1 MLNVTTVTTLGTV
14 IYCISVTT
22 SGQTLEISGSKEM
35 TKDIEYRLRFV
46 RQQNGPRRRVQH
58 GNVTLHG
65 VLEKRTPNGRI
76 LAETRLGSIDIE
88 ALEYD
93 LVRDRDEFW
102 RVTDL
107 YLNLFDVPPEAADE
121 VCEYLSQIVRPITER
136 EAASYY
142 GRSDQLRETITPT
155 RKKI

>member
-1 MLNVTTVTTLGTV
+1 
-14 IYCISVTT
+14 
-22 SGQTLEISGSKEM
+22 M
-35 TKDIEYRLRFV
+35 TKDIEYRLHFL

-65 VLEKRTPNGRI
+65 VLEKRTQNGR
-76 LAETRLGSIDIE
+76 LLDQTRLGSIDLE

-93 LVRDRDEFW
+93 LVKDRDEFW

-121 VCEYLSQIVRPITER
+121 ICSYLSQVVRPITEH
-136 EAASYY
+136 EAASNY
-142 GRSDQLRETITPT
+142 GCSNQLRETRCAT
-155 RKKI
+155 RNKYET